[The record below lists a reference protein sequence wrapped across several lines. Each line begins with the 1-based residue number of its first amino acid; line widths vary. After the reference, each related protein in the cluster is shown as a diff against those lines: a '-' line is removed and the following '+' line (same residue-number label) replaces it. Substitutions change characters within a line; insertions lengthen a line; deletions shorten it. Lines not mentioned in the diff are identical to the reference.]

1 MLSSQLRRKGI
12 GPRARDDKARET
24 EGLQVSGVGYAYT
37 GITALED
44 VSLEVRPG
52 EAVCIVGPNGAGKTT
67 LAKVI
72 AGIHRPRTGTVTFGG
87 REISRR
93 RSCKVPS
100 YGVAIVL
107 EGRHVFAEQSVRT
120 NLELGAYW
128 RRLRS
133 DQMHLDLQRVFELF
147 PDLERFQDRPAADL
161 SGGQQQMLCVGR
173 ALMGT
178 PKILILDEPSMG
190 LSPKLAGE
198 LYGVLA
204 VLRQSGLAI
213 LLIEQNAQLAFDSCT
228 RGYVLQHGRVV
239 LAGTVDELRSTNI
252 VREIYLG
259 VERLTSQTATN
270 GRQRTH
276 QEGDAE

>member
-1 MLSSQLRRKGI
+1 MALASVRTRGFRKADGVGSNGDGLR
-12 GPRARDDKARET
+12 
-24 EGLQVSGVGYAYT
+24 VSGVSYAYA
-37 GITALED
+37 GIPALED
-44 VSLEVRPG
+44 VSLEVRPQ

-72 AGIHRPRTGTVTFGG
+72 AGIQRPRTGTVAFEGN
-87 REISRR
+87 RISGLASSR
-93 RSCKVPS
+93 VPP

-128 RRLRS
+128 RRLKR
-133 DQMHLDLQRVFELF
+133 DQVEQGLAGVFELF
-147 PDLERFQDRPAADL
+147 PDLHRFQGRPAGDL

-173 ALMGT
+173 ALMGA
-178 PKILILDEPSMG
+178 PRILILDEPSMG

-204 VLRQSGLAI
+204 RLRSTGLAI
-213 LLIEQNAQLAFDSCT
+213 LLIEQNAQLAFQACA

-239 LAGTVDELRSTNI
+239 LEGSVDELRSTDL
-252 VREIYLG
+252 VHKIYLG
-259 VERLTSQTATN
+259 VERLKSETAVTAV
-270 GRQRTH
+270 GGSAR
-276 QEGDAE
+276 EGEEG